1 MPKPTQAHLDRTVSK
16 NQPLEERKKVLSQM
30 SYYMGAKLLEVGV
43 NPQAVTYRWS
53 VEDKQTEQVCIL
65 SAFWGNSRKT
75 LLSGKE
81 PITGAELIHCARGN
95 GYTGVENTA
104 KLCGYASNIKDFQ
117 AALKQACEEAGL
129 DITAVKSLS
138 SLI

>member
-16 NQPLEERKKVLSQM
+16 NQPVEDRQKILGQM

-43 NPQAVTYRWS
+43 DPQAVTYRWS
-53 VEDKQTEQVCIL
+53 VEDKQTEQVCTL

-81 PITGAELIHCARGN
+81 PLIGAELINCARGN

-104 KLCGYASNIKDFQ
+104 KLCGYASGLKDFR
-117 AALKQACEEAGL
+117 AALKQACDKAGL
-129 DITAVKSLS
+129 DITAIKSLS
-138 SLI
+138 NLI